1 MSLEDEGD
9 DDDEDDCINTN
20 GNDSAITTVQA
31 DNAVLMLLDYATQEG
46 HSTAHIEL
54 LRKVQNNIHTER
66 HKNHSKVQTSLHQ
79 FFQHVLKVLKSMKFN
94 NFILLL
100 ARNVVSVLRN

>member
-20 GNDSAITTVQA
+20 GNDSAITAVQA
-31 DNAVLMLLDYATQEG
+31 DNAVLLLLDYASQEG

-54 LRKVQNNIHTER
+54 LRKVQNHIHTER

-79 FFQHVLKVLKSMKFN
+79 FFS
-94 NFILLL
+94 
-100 ARNVVSVLRN
+100 ARTKGSEVHEI

>member
-20 GNDSAITTVQA
+20 GNDSAITAVQA

-79 FFQHVLKVLKSMKFN
+79 FFS
-94 NFILLL
+94 
-100 ARNVVSVLRN
+100 ARTKGSEVHEI